1 MSAQTATVT
10 ELPAPSDI
18 SNVEAEAIL
27 LGTMMVNPAR
37 IDRVADIVR
46 AEDFKAAVHGRI
58 FDAIVHQASLG
69 RGVSPVAIKG
79 LFEGD
84 EDLASVGGPS
94 YLARLTASPEIYLL
108 DERDLAR
115 QIVDLAERRR
125 MRAGLLEAIG
135 KCADLSTPLPEIAA
149 AADAAVS
156 ARAETG
162 LIESDAADCVRDT
175 LTALDKGTTGVLCER
190 IPDADALLGPLE
202 PKSLTI
208 LAARPGMGKT
218 CFCSSYALGAAR
230 AGHGVLFVSL
240 EMSKE
245 QLMGRMLADV
255 AFDDDQARVPYTA
268 IQKRDLNNWQRNRV
282 AEVGGWIARLPLTIV
297 DAGSLT
303 VGRLDMLV
311 RRHKRR
317 MAARGVS
324 LDLVVVDYLQLL
336 HPDMRGRS
344 AYEAISEISKRLK
357 GIAKDHDI
365 AMFALAQ
372 LSRGVES
379 RQDKRPMLSDLRDS
393 GQIEQDADAVM
404 FLMREEYYLQQTEP
418 KDDPDEHEKW
428 ERQIERCRGVIDF
441 ILAKRR
447 NGSPGSARGRF
458 FAPYQAV
465 R

>member
-1 MSAQTATVT
+1 MNAQTAVVT
-10 ELPAPSDI
+10 ELPAPADI

-27 LGTMMVNPAR
+27 LGGMMVYPNK
-37 IDRVADIVR
+37 IDRVADILR
-46 AEDFKAAVHGRI
+46 AEDFRSPLHGRL
-58 FDAIVHQASLG
+58 FDTLVHQASLG

-79 LFEGD
+79 MFED
-84 EDLASVGGPS
+84 DPELAEVGGNG
-94 YLARLTASPEIYLL
+94 YLARLTGSYEIGLL
-108 DERDLAR
+108 DERELAKQIIDLA
-115 QIVDLAERRR
+115 DRRR
-125 MRAGLLEAIG
+125 MRAGLLEAVA
-135 KCADLSTPLPEIAA
+135 KCSDLNAALPEIASC
-149 AADAAVS
+149 ADAAVS

-162 LIESDAADCVRDT
+162 LVEADAGDCVASFMAEMDSET
-175 LTALDKGTTGVLCER
+175 NGVICNV
-190 IPDADALLGPLE
+190 IPEMDDLLGNPR

-208 LAARPGMGKT
+208 LAGRPGMGKT
-218 CFCSSYALGAAR
+218 AVACSYARGAADN
-230 AGHGVLFVSL
+230 GHGVLFVTL

-245 QLMGRMLADV
+245 QLTGRLIAD
-255 AFDDDQARVPYTA
+255 ALFDDETHRVPYAA
-268 IQKRDLNNWQRNRV
+268 IQNRPNDFQRRMIGR
-282 AEVGGWIARLPLTIV
+282 AGEYLSGLPLTVV
-297 DAGSLT
+297 DTGSLT

-336 HPDMRGRS
+336 HPDTKGRS

-357 GIAKDHDI
+357 GIAKDHDV
-365 AMFALAQ
+365 AMLALAQ
-372 LSRGVES
+372 LSRTVEQ

-404 FLMREEYYLQQTEP
+404 FLLREEYYLQQTEP
-418 KDDPDEHEKW
+418 QDDPEKHETW
-428 ERQIERCRGVIDF
+428 ERQLERCRGVIDF